1 MRVRTGLIVL
11 GIAVGVVSLTA
22 CSDGST
28 SATAPPAAARS
39 VAAVSRST
47 GSASEAASS
56 PTPTPATSGGAGTGS
71 SFDTCSLL
79 SATQASSLVGRPYT
93 SAVSQTIADG
103 QDQCTYA
110 TSDPTISLM
119 VIVYQPTS
127 GVSLQMLSSVLGDSG
142 DVTPVTGVG
151 DKAIVGQ
158 IELDVQTGE
167 RVVAVEGAGG
177 TLSGDYTKAVA
188 VAKAVIGGLH

>member
-11 GIAVGVVSLTA
+11 GIAVGGVSLTA
-22 CSDGST
+22 CSNAPTST
-28 SATAPPAAARS
+28 TAPPAAARP
-39 VAAVSRST
+39 VAAVSGST
-47 GSASEAASS
+47 GSASEASS
-56 PTPTPATSGGAGTGS
+56 PTRPPSTAAGAAAGS
-71 SFDTCSLL
+71 KFDTCSLL
-79 SATQASSLVGRPYT
+79 SAAQASSLVGRTYT

-110 TSDPTISLM
+110 TPDPTISLM

-127 GVSLQMLSSVLGDSG
+127 GVNLQMMSSVLGDSG
-142 DVTPVTGVG
+142 DVTQVTGVG

-167 RVVAVEGAGG
+167 RLVAVEGAGG
-177 TLSGDYTKAVA
+177 KLSGDYTKAVA
-188 VAKAVIGGLH
+188 VAKAVIAGLH